1 MSRSKITS
9 ASIEDSTIAAKDIAS
24 GAVEDAMV
32 TPSGRRNLIINGAMQ
47 VAQRGT
53 SFTQANPGTSS
64 FYYLDRFKM
73 QSDLPPITYVV
84 DKSSDVPAG
93 SGFSNCFKVTVTSPA
108 SSFPDASGRYFRIRQ
123 SLEAQDVRH
132 LVNKTVTLSFWVKS
146 SVVGQFDVTFFAQ
159 DSSSNHYVVPYNID
173 SANTWEKK
181 EITFTGP
188 ATINNDT
195 GMGLDIQWQLA
206 RAGTNYQTTS
216 TEVWGPT
223 RLSSTTSTADVAT
236 TANATFQLTGVQL
249 EVGSVA
255 TPFEHRSYGEELAR
269 CQRYYYQKGGG
280 GGKLIGTAST
290 VSSSELAVYV
300 PLPTSMRTIPSVSYD
315 GLSDYEF
322 RRGDNTQV
330 TLSASSLGTGS
341 STPEQMLMWFAGV
354 GSIGQ
359 NQMGFL
365 RVRSGTGT
373 HYFYFDAEL

>member
-159 DSSSNHYVVPYNID
+159 DSSSNHYIVPYNID

-188 ATINNDT
+188 ATINDDT

-255 TPFEHRSYGEELAR
+255 TPFEHRSYGEELAL
-269 CQRYYYQKGGG
+269 CQRYYQRYESSLDFVNIWSGDITNGNTYYLSGLLVVEMRTVGTFTMLSTGYGGMNSPLFQAIS
-280 GGKLIGTAST
+280 KNTFRAY
-290 VSSSELAVYV
+290 SSSTTTQ
-300 PLPTSMRTIPSVSYD
+300 P
-315 GLSDYEF
+315 
-322 RRGDNTQV
+322 RGFFQFNFEV
-330 TLSASSLGTGS
+330 
-341 STPEQMLMWFAGV
+341 
-354 GSIGQ
+354 
-359 NQMGFL
+359 
-365 RVRSGTGT
+365 
-373 HYFYFDAEL
+373 DAEL